1 MPSLSDTIYEAWR
14 VTFNTTFPLF
24 YSDIATNNG
33 ETLHFD
39 NGCIVVC
46 NHPCT
51 LMDPLHLAVNSNRS
65 IHFVV
70 NASLYVHPVSRKF
83 FQTMYSI
90 PIERQEDA
98 KNRGAKKVD
107 NKNSFSVCSNFL
119 NNNGSIF
126 MAPQG
131 GSYMERRVRKLK
143 TGAARIALAAA
154 SEKKFD
160 TNLTILPVGLNYSD
174 PRYFRSTILVNS
186 GEHIRIADFKEA
198 YERDAFG
205 AAQLI
210 TKEIAKQFEQLMID
224 TIDEEEDSF
233 VRKIETLY
241 ASEEKR
247 SLIDDFNLSKVIISQ
262 GREQKKNNPSSFQ
275 EFEKNVTTYFDN
287 IDTAKLTDK
296 TIQLA
301 ANNSTP
307 SSFISILKIILGFP
321 FFLYGAINS
330 MIPAFVAKSIAHKL
344 SSIKEYIGTYKFV
357 FGFFGFPF
365 FYAIQ
370 SWLVY
375 HFTGSGWLT
384 LVYFLSLI
392 PLGLFAWRYGVFAKG
407 FSNQQKLRSLAR
419 SKKDTAEQLVN
430 SRNELIHKLNKL
442 GYPNINLKQVPQSV

>member
-24 YSDIATNNG
+24 YSKLATHNG

-90 PIERQEDA
+90 PIERKEDA
-98 KNRGAKKVD
+98 KNRGAKNVD

-154 SEKKFD
+154 NEKDFD

-186 GEHIRIADFKEA
+186 GEHIRVADYKEA
-198 YERDAFG
+198 YERDPFG
-205 AAQLI
+205 AAQLL
-210 TKEIAKQFEQLMID
+210 TKEIATRMEQLMID
-224 TIDEEEDSF
+224 TIDEDEDNF

-241 ASEEKR
+241 ESEEKR
-247 SLIDDFNLSKVIISQ
+247 SLRSSFELSKSIISQ
-262 GREQKKNNPSSFQ
+262 GRIQKEKNAVPFQ
-275 EFEKNVTTYFDN
+275 QFEKDVTTYFDN
-287 IDTAKLTDK
+287 LAAEELNDK
-296 TIQLA
+296 TVQLA
-301 ANNSTP
+301 VNEALP
-307 SSFISILKIILGFP
+307 SSFLSILKIIFGFP
-321 FFLYGAINS
+321 FFLYGAINN
-330 MIPAFVAKSIAHKL
+330 MVPAFIAKKIALKL
-344 SSIKEYIGTYKFV
+344 SSINEYIGTYKFT
-357 FGFFGFPF
+357 FGFFGFPL
-365 FYAIQ
+365 FYILQ
-370 SWLVY
+370 SSLVY
-375 HFTGSGWLT
+375 HFTGSWVIM
-384 LVYFLSLI
+384 LVYLVSLI
-392 PLGLFAWRYGVFAKG
+392 PLGLFAWSYGAFTKS
-407 FSNQQKLRSLAR
+407 FSKQQKFRRLKNN
-419 SKKDTAEQLVN
+419 KKETAEKLINNRKKLLVQL
-430 SRNELIHKLNKL
+430 NELE
-442 GYPNINLKQVPQSV
+442 YPSVPLTQIPQSV